1 MDRLL
6 FNLFGVT
13 SLVTLLELALLFFVI
28 KVIKIKIHNSA
39 WIIFSGIVLNIL
51 FSLAAR
57 IYGYIS
63 VQNAAPLA
71 DYSRTYAVLANFAVA
86 GQIVEII
93 GLCIFFSVIVKK
105 CISEKK

>member
-1 MDRLL
+1 MDRFL
-6 FNLFGVT
+6 FNLFGTT
-13 SLVTLLELALLFFVI
+13 SIVVLLELVLLFFVI
-28 KVIKIKIHNSA
+28 KAIKIHNSA

-63 VQNAAPLA
+63 FQNAVPLA